1 MLNQKEELEGK
12 NKFTFIK
19 KVCSIRIKNSKTI
32 FLTCKEHKLK

>member
-12 NKFTFIK
+12 NKFIK

-32 FLTCKEHKLK
+32 FLICKEHKLK